1 VEKIDFTEMDISRAI
16 RYIAFPSIFGM
27 LFRTMYNIVDMFWIG
42 RLGYEQ
48 IAAIGVFGI
57 FFEFAI
63 VFNEVVGVGSVA
75 LIARHYGAKNYQRVN
90 EVVKQT
96 LILKLMIALVFCFT
110 GGFFIKYIMVALGAQ
125 GDVITHGIEY
135 GQIMSV
141 GFIFLLSSA
150 TLFTAMRGVG
160 DAQTPMKL
168 MIISNVVNIIL
179 DPLFIFTL
187 GWGISG
193 AAVASVLSQM
203 LTFLLGLAILTT
215 GRHVVEITP
224 RLEIDIQTMKNI
236 LFIGIPSGVEMLVR
250 NVTNMITIRII
261 SGFGMTVLAGF
272 QIFLRIMGMAWM
284 PLFGLTLACGTL
296 VGHNLGAKKPW
307 QAEKTAL
314 HSGYMGAVTMAVV
327 GVIMWIFPQH
337 IVTLFNA
344 TPEVVQAGVTAF
356 RLIAPFLVFFG
367 FSLPLSGAFFGSGDT
382 KPPMIITM
390 ISMFFYQIPLMIVLS
405 RTYGMQGVFIAWGTA
420 LVVSFVL
427 SMGWFF
433 RGRWKQKKV
442 E

>member
-1 VEKIDFTEMDISRAI
+1 MEKIDFTEMDISQAI
-16 RYIAFPSIFGM
+16 RYIAFPSILGM
-27 LFRTMYNIVDMFWIG
+27 LFRTMYNLVDMFWIG

-48 IAAIGVFGI
+48 LAAIGIFGI

-96 LILKLMIALVFCFT
+96 LLLKLMIALVFCFT
-110 GGFFIKYIMVALGAQ
+110 GFFFIKYILIGLGGQ
-125 GDVITHGIEY
+125 GDVITYGIAY

-160 DAQTPMKL
+160 DARTPMKL
-168 MIISNVVNIIL
+168 MIISNIMNIIL
-179 DPLFIFTL
+179 DPLFIFTF

-193 AAVASVLSQM
+193 AAIASVLSQM
-203 LTFLLGLAILTT
+203 LTFIVGILLLTT

-224 RLEIDIQTMKNI
+224 RVEIDIQTMKNI
-236 LFIGIPSGVEMLVR
+236 LFIGIPSGVEMLIR
-250 NVTNMITIRII
+250 NITNMITIRII

-272 QIFLRIMGMAWM
+272 QIFLRIIGMAWM

-296 VGHNLGAKKPW
+296 VGHNLGAKKPE

-314 HSGYMGAVTMAVV
+314 HSGYLGALCMLLVGAIMGF
-327 GVIMWIFPQH
+327 FPH
-337 IVTLFNA
+337 TIVTVFNS

-356 RLIAPFLVFFG
+356 QTIAPFLVFFG
-367 FSLPLSGAFFGSGDT
+367 FSFPLSGAFFGSGDT
-382 KPPMIITM
+382 KPPMIITL
-390 ISMFFYQIPLMIVLS
+390 ISMFFYQVPLMILLS
-405 RTYGMQGVFIAWGTA
+405 GRYGIQGVFTAWGTA
-420 LVVSFVL
+420 LVVTCVL
-427 SMGWFF
+427 SVTWFF
-433 RGRWKQKKV
+433 RGRWKLKKV